1 MNIVSK
7 KASNQKKKEGEV
19 NQLYFLTFS
28 LDSNLVPASHI
39 YSWWTWLKTVSSFDE
54 DLQALERREDT
65 NQDVNKNG
73 KVKKEK
79 GDL

>member
-7 KASNQKKKEGEV
+7 TASNQKKEGEV

>member
-7 KASNQKKKEGEV
+7 TASNQKKEWEV